1 MYQKRHTLDSLPDVE
16 RSRSENITPR
26 DIVVIEHLTFDE
38 DLGVSPRSH
47 PQSNITC
54 ISVPSGEIVLLLVLN
69 SHFIQV
75 IPVGCDGGSG
85 GGSSLGGTIASAF
98 GTVSRA
104 RELTQR

>member
-1 MYQKRHTLDSLPDVE
+1 MYQRRHTLDSLPDVE
-16 RSRSENITPR
+16 RSRSEDITTR
-26 DIVVIEHLTFDE
+26 DIVVVEHLTFDE

-47 PQSNITC
+47 PELSITC
-54 ISVPSGEIVLLLVLN
+54 ISVPSREIFLLLVLN
-69 SHFIQV
+69 SHFV
-75 IPVGCDGGSG
+75 EVVPVGCDGGSG